1 MQVSTIFYQECGKH
15 IHAVVDVDFCQ
26 DDTYIRN
33 ARKICRNLERLHL
46 TPQLLH
52 YELTNGFPSFSPFD
66 PKDFGGYSFRE
77 IVDEIDLSGQLLQDG
92 STNGFP
98 SLSPFDPKDLG
109 GYSYYEILNEIGFSD
124 LQEIACYCVEDSFI
138 DVYCQFDLMSEEMK
152 ELFKETI
159 QILAE
164 EAKSSGKEFTVEG

>member
-1 MQVSTIFYQECGKH
+1 MQVSTVFYQECGKH

-33 ARKICRNLERLHL
+33 ARKICRNLERLLL

-66 PKDFGGYSFRE
+66 PKDFGGYSYYE
-77 IVDEIDLSGQLLQDG
+77 ILDEIDL
-92 STNGFP
+92 
-98 SLSPFDPKDLG
+98 
-109 GYSYYEILNEIGFSD
+109 SD
-124 LQEIACYCVEDSFI
+124 LQEIAFYCVEDSFI

-159 QILAE
+159 KILAD
-164 EAKSSGKEFTVEG
+164 EAKASGKEFTVEG